1 MAAAAL
7 GGSFASPKPAG
18 GIPHNLS
25 GSEAA
30 HEGTPQPVG
39 STGAVRLP
47 YSLGV
52 AQITPGSSREATPAA
67 SEGTGLISTTSADS
81 EPIEGERTRAHQPAR
96 QCPPHLPA

>member
-7 GGSFASPKPAG
+7 GGSFAGPKQAG
-18 GIPHNLS
+18 GILQNPL
-25 GSEAA
+25 GAEAA
-30 HEGTPQPVG
+30 PEGTPQPVG

-67 SEGTGLISTTSADS
+67 SEGTGIISTTSADS
-81 EPIEGERTRAHQPAR
+81 EPTEGK
-96 QCPPHLPA
+96 CS